1 MGIRLFVGNL
11 SFAATEDSLRERF
24 AGDDRV
30 VQAVRIMMD
39 RETGRPRGFA
49 FVDMADEAQAQAA
62 IDQLDGSDFEGRA
75 MRVSLATERPERGP
89 SRGGPGGDR
98 GERSGPPRERTER
111 RDSDRPPPRSP
122 SEFRGPPR
130 SPSGG
135 GDGGGVGRRFDND
148 RGGARG
154 GRDRETG
161 GRGGRDQGRRSSWRD
176 EGTRDEGRRSRRP
189 RDDDDDDWE

>member
-30 VQAVRIMMD
+30 VEAVRIMMD

-49 FVDMADEAQAQAA
+49 FVDMADQAQAQAA
-62 IDQLDGSDFEGRA
+62 IDQLDGSDFDGRA

-122 SEFRGPPR
+122 SGG
-130 SPSGG
+130 SGG
-135 GDGGGVGRRFDND
+135 SGAGRRFDND

-154 GRDRETG
+154 GRERDAG